1 MAEVTTP
8 ADALDFLRRKA
19 GNMSRGDLQ
28 ALADLAEAHAAHLL
42 KNTGISVRYSDREL
56 IAEFN
61 SRGLDFPGQDDCDE
75 ALAAIRGGDFQRA
88 TYLLE
93 RNASW
98 AGKCSASAAWA
109 NAGRPECGR
118 LL

>member
-8 ADALDFLRRKA
+8 AEALAFIRDNIKSAGRSDLR
-19 GNMSRGDLQ
+19 L
-28 ALADLAEAHAAHLL
+28 LADLAETYASQHLTE
-42 KNTGISVRYSDREL
+42 NIEEYSNRDL
-56 IAEFN
+56 LAEFDR
-61 SRGLDFPGQDDCDE
+61 RGLDFHGQDDCDE
-75 ALAAIRGGDFQRA
+75 ALSAIRGGDHQRA